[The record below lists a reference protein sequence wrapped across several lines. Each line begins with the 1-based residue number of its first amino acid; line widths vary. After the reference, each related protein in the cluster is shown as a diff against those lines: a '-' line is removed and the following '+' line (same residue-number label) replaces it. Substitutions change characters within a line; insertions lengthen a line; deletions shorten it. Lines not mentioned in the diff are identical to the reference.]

1 MDIKTDSGIWGT
13 MFGVPC
19 VVADNFLKLATGSQ
33 LKVLVYILRHSG
45 KVCGFDEISRNT
57 GISVQE
63 VSDSVAFW
71 QQVNVLPEND
81 GKTSSIGNIS
91 DIMSAPQPEVNI
103 EKESPKAAVSEQPV
117 TRQRQNLSPSE
128 IADIMKKSGEIS
140 GLFKVAESALGP
152 LNHMQQNS
160 LIYIHNF
167 LGLSAEVITTLL
179 FYCKNINKTNP
190 AYIEQIA
197 HSWSENDITTLAAA
211 EEDVQRMS
219 QSHDFTGKIM
229 KMFEMNRRPTSKQAE
244 FVEEWRKNGY
254 SDELIK
260 LAYEKTVER
269 INKLSFA
276 YINKI
281 LTSWK
286 ESGLKT
292 ASDVERAESEY
303 KKNGNIGKNSKGSS
317 DIEKYNV
324 VINKF

>member
-1 MDIKTDSGIWGT
+1 
-13 MFGVPC
+13 
-19 VVADNFLKLATGSQ
+19 
-33 LKVLVYILRHSG
+33 
-45 KVCGFDEISRNT
+45 
-57 GISVQE
+57 
-63 VSDSVAFW
+63 
-71 QQVNVLPEND
+71 
-81 GKTSSIGNIS
+81 
-91 DIMSAPQPEVNI
+91 
-103 EKESPKAAVSEQPV
+103 
-117 TRQRQNLSPSE
+117 
-128 IADIMKKSGEIS
+128 
-140 GLFKVAESALGP
+140 
-152 LNHMQQNS
+152 
-160 LIYIHNF
+160 
-167 LGLSAEVITTLL
+167 
-179 FYCKNINKTNP
+179 
-190 AYIEQIA
+190 
-197 HSWSENDITTLAAA
+197 
-211 EEDVQRMS
+211 MS